1 MTQAG
6 DGHHKGLEV
15 SRLPRPIRLLT
26 LWLALAGLSSAAL
39 PAAAVTIDFDALAPL
54 SDAAD
59 AEQPGVTLGTNLVVD
74 EEAAANVTGFAT
86 DAWATSGD
94 TGLLNALTPAFS
106 FDFSTAIT
114 SFVVD
119 VLGLPA
125 GGGAFQGVL
134 AEAYR
139 GGLLV
144 DLAFSDVERGGDSG
158 FHEDVLMLAGDRID
172 RVVLTPATPSTCAED
187 RFCFEPGPST
197 SVFIDTVRFEP
208 VPEPGTA
215 LLLLAG
221 LAGLARRRRA

>member
-1 MTQAG
+1 M
-6 DGHHKGLEV
+6 L
-15 SRLPRPIRLLT
+15 RPIRLLT
-26 LWLALAGLSSAAL
+26 VWLALAGLSSAAR

-134 AEAYR
+134 AQAYR

-144 DLAFSDVERGGDSG
+144 DLAFSDVERIGDSG

-172 RVVLTPATPSTCAED
+172 RVVRTPATPSSCDD
-187 RFCFEPGPST
+187 RFCFEPGPGT
-197 SVFIDTVRFEP
+197 SVFIVTVRYEP

-221 LAGLARRRRA
+221 LAGLGRAGPRRRRA